1 MSAPTRRGTS
11 NTNVRGNVY
20 DRAARRAFLLATF
33 GDGVTCACY
42 RCGAELDDT
51 TVTADRKV
59 PGRDGGTYRRENL
72 RPACAPCNSETGGAL
87 ARLNG
92 VGIRTVL
99 GADPGATVGL
109 ARLDLDGFRE
119 PLLTQVPAADA
130 LPAVEALLGA
140 QDPVEV
146 ILAIEQFVVGYRAG
160 RSSTPAA
167 GRTTRLLIGSLSGW
181 AVDRGI
187 RVVVRTASE
196 VKTWASDRRLRAAG
210 LYVKGAPHAR
220 DAARHALF
228 SAVSDAG
235 YPDPLSARSRS
246 PR

>member
-20 DRAARRAFLLATF
+20 DRAARRAFLLTAF
-33 GDGVTCACY
+33 GDGVTCLCY
-42 RCGAELDDT
+42 RCGAQLDDS

-59 PGRDGGTYRRENL
+59 PGRDGGTYHRENL
-72 RPACAPCNSETGGAL
+72 RPACVPCNSETGGAL
-87 ARLNG
+87 SRTNG
-92 VGIRTVL
+92 LGIRTVL
-99 GADPGATVGL
+99 GCDPGATVGL
-109 ARLDLDGFRE
+109 VRLDLDGYRE

-130 LPAVEALLGA
+130 QASLEDLLGA
-140 QDPVEV
+140 QDPAEV
-146 ILAIEQFVVGYRAG
+146 IFAIEAFVVGYRAG

-196 VKTWASDRRLRAAG
+196 VKTWASDTRLRAAG

-220 DAARHALF
+220 DGGRHALF

-235 YPDPLSARSRS
+235 FPDPLSARSRS